1 MNASTT
7 LSVMGI
13 ILGLFG
19 LGWFWGWL
27 YEILFRRRPAVRIM
41 RLGIKTPLD
50 VIAPANITV
59 PGDHH
64 EAAAYM
70 TSVGDLRAIAI
81 ASRFLSTF
89 YRKKSTKIYIGTGPG
104 HPDGDRLLIGSDL
117 HNQATVGFLSAFEDI
132 YDVEVVVDVQKRMV
146 AVGEERIE
154 DFDHRWISSDI
165 YKGDLPTRDL
175 AVVVLAP
182 WARGDRRRVILCA
195 GLTTYGTEGAASF
208 AFDHLWTNNEHKPL
222 RSALRG
228 AEAAVIA
235 LQIWVDN
242 GEAAG
247 TEVAYYL
254 VWGAHHALTTKGGSG
269 FVRMVRSH

>member
-1 MNASTT
+1 MSASTT
-7 LSVMGI
+7 LSVIGT

-27 YEILFRRRPAVRIM
+27 YGLLFRRRPAVRIM
-41 RLGIKTPLD
+41 QLGMRTPLD
-50 VIAPANITV
+50 IIAPANITV

-64 EAAAYM
+64 EAAAHM

-81 ASRFLSTF
+81 ASRFLSAY
-89 YRKKSTKIYIGTGPG
+89 YRKKSTKIFIGAGPG

-117 HNQATVGFLSAFEDI
+117 HNQATVSFLSAFHDT
-132 YDVEVVVDVQKRMV
+132 YDAEVVVDVQNRLV
-146 AVGEERIE
+146 AIAEERVE

-175 AVVVLAP
+175 AVVILAP
-182 WARGDRRRVILCA
+182 WARGDRRRVVLCA

-208 AFDHLWTNNEHKPL
+208 AFDHLWTNNEYKAL
-222 RSALRG
+222 RSDLRG
-228 AEAAVIA
+228 AEAAAIGI
-235 LQIWVDN
+235 QIWVEN

-247 TEVAYYL
+247 TEVACYL
-254 VWGAHHALTTKGGSG
+254 VWGAHHTVIAKGGPG
-269 FVRMVRSH
+269 FLSTVKSR